1 MTQLSAGQEA
11 LPITTLLPD
20 TAAEPIV
27 MYDAH
32 AALCIGLVERDGASF
47 IGEDWEHPGNY
58 ILLDLPDPDGRWGC
72 YVGKAPGGVRSRLLS
87 HLRTKD
93 HWRRALLIQ
102 RDTTHGFNSAQVGWL
117 EGRLYDLLDAAE
129 DAHLH
134 NGNRPSDETLPSFE
148 RAMLEACVLPI
159 SRILRLIGYDPATAD
174 DTGTIT
180 TVTRPRRTSR
190 FRGITLKQIV
200 TAGLLNPG
208 TPVVSTNGAWPASG
222 VTTADGCIEVN
233 GTAYDA
239 PSAAA
244 VAVKNG
250 PANGWDFW
258 AVNDPTGRI
267 TLATFRARYLDQQ
280 TSTTMQRDSNPR
292 PSDP

>member
-1 MTQLSAGQEA
+1 MSQLSASQEA

-32 AALCIGLVERDGASF
+32 AALRVGLVERDGASL
-47 IGEDWEHPGNY
+47 IGEDWERPGNY

-72 YVGKAPGGVRSRLLS
+72 YVGKAPGGIRSRLMS
-87 HLRTKD
+87 HLKTKD

-129 DAHLH
+129 DARLH

-190 FRGITLKQIV
+190 FYGLTLKQIV
-200 TAGLLNPG
+200 AAGLLRPG
-208 TPVVSTNGAWPASG
+208 TPVISINGAWPASA
-222 VTTADGCIEVN
+222 VITADGCIEVN

-244 VAVKNG
+244 AAVKHG
-250 PANGWDFW
+250 HVNGWEFW
-258 AVNDPTGRI
+258 AINDPTGPT
-267 TLATFRARYLDQQ
+267 TLATLRAHYLDQQ
-280 TSTTMQRDSNPR
+280 ISPAMQTASNPK
-292 PSDP
+292 PSVP

>member
-1 MTQLSAGQEA
+1 M
-11 LPITTLLPD
+11 
-20 TAAEPIV
+20 
-27 MYDAH
+27 
-32 AALCIGLVERDGASF
+32 
-47 IGEDWEHPGNY
+47 
-58 ILLDLPDPDGRWGC
+58 
-72 YVGKAPGGVRSRLLS
+72 S
-87 HLRTKD
+87 HLRSKD
-93 HWRRALLIQ
+93 HWLRALLIQ

-148 RAMLEACVLPI
+148 RAMLEASVLPI

-174 DTGTIT
+174 DTIT
-180 TVTRPRRTSR
+180 TVTRAPRTSR
-190 FRGITLKQIV
+190 FYGITLKQVV
-200 TAGLLNPG
+200 TAGLLAAG

-222 VTTADGCIEVN
+222 VITADGCIEVN

-239 PSAAA
+239 PSTAA

-280 TSTTMQRDSNPR
+280 TSTALQRDSNPR
-292 PSDP
+292 SSVP

>member
-1 MTQLSAGQEA
+1 LEAGSAYPA
-11 LPITTLLPD
+11 R
-20 TAAEPIV
+20 
-27 MYDAH
+27 H
-32 AALCIGLVERDGASF
+32 
-47 IGEDWEHPGNY
+47 H
-58 ILLDLPDPDGRWGC
+58 
-72 YVGKAPGGVRSRLLS
+72 SRV
-87 HLRTKD
+87 
-93 HWRRALLIQ
+93 
-102 RDTTHGFNSAQVGWL
+102 NSAQVGWL

-190 FRGITLKQIV
+190 VYGITLKQVIA
-200 TAGLLNPG
+200 AGLLDPG

-222 VTTADGCIEVN
+222 VITADGCIEVN
-233 GTAYDA
+233 GNAYDA

-244 VAVKNG
+244 AAIKNG

-258 AVNDPTGRI
+258 AVNDSSGRI
-267 TLATFRARYLDQQ
+267 ALATIRARYLDQQ
-280 TSTTMQRDSNPR
+280 TSTAMQTDSKPK
-292 PSDP
+292 PSVP

>member
-1 MTQLSAGQEA
+1 
-11 LPITTLLPD
+11 
-20 TAAEPIV
+20 

-47 IGEDWEHPGNY
+47 IGEGWERPGNY

-87 HLRTKD
+87 HLRSKD

-129 DAHLH
+129 DARLH

-159 SRILRLIGYDPATAD
+159 SRTLRLIGYDPATAD

-190 FRGITLKQIV
+190 FYGITLKQV
-200 TAGLLNPG
+200 VAAGLLNPG

-222 VTTADGCIEVN
+222 VITADGCIEVN
-233 GTAYDA
+233 GTTYDA